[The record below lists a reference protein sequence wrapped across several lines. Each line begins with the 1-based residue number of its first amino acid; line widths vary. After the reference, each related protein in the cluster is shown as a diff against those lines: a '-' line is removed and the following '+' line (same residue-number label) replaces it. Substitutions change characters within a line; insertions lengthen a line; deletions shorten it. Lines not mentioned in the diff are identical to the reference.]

1 MTCAEFQKVLP
12 YIIETGGAPKQEEH
26 LRNCQVC
33 ADLVADLRYIAEQA
47 KLLVPMEEPSP
58 RVWDGIRNSLDREGA
73 RRRSLLRRGLQA
85 LFSRKFAFWVG
96 AATVIVVI
104 GIAPPWC

>member
-26 LRNCQVC
+26 LRSCKVC
-33 ADLVADLRYIAEQA
+33 ADLVADLRYIADQA

-58 RVWDGIRNSLDREGA
+58 KVWEGIRTSLDQEGTG
-73 RRRSLLRRGLQA
+73 RRSLLRRGLQA
-85 LFSRKFAFWVG
+85 LFSRKFSFWVG
-96 AATVIVVI
+96 SATMMMVLGVAALL
-104 GIAPPWC
+104 

>member
-26 LRNCQVC
+26 LRSCKVC

-58 RVWDGIRNSLDREGA
+58 RVWDGIRSSLDQEGA
-73 RRRSLLRRGLQA
+73 GRRSLLRRGLQA
-85 LFSRKFAFWVG
+85 LFSRKFSFWVG
-96 AATVIVVI
+96 SATMIMVLGVA
-104 GIAPPWC
+104 GLL